1 MSIQIGST
9 DQHINCP
16 IFELQ
21 FESSYAEK
29 PNTFNK
35 FWTDNGDALA
45 VKQVIFNLKVVVS

>member
-1 MSIQIGST
+1 MSIQVGST